1 MKKLLTIVLIIFL
14 YLPFIIQSGYI
25 INYVINIESIT
36 KNYCVNK
43 DKPQLHCNGNCQLSK
58 KLNTT
63 NTNESTSI
71 PNIES
76 LFLSFYEEIFTIN
89 FQNGFIIKLNLN
101 VFKMDTSRTKPGA
114 AMLQLRL
121 RKCHRRVESRT

>member
-1 MKKLLTIVLIIFL
+1 VKKLLTIVLIIFL

-101 VFKMDTSRTKPGA
+101 VFKNINFSNFIISIITPPPQI
-114 AMLQLRL
+114 L
-121 RKCHRRVESRT
+121 